1 MRVYKKVKWTRG
13 LASLA
18 LLLFA
23 AEVGC
28 AQERTITTVE
38 NIPRSTWHSPDQVAP
53 LQLPAAASLPASSS
67 EVHKFWDRE
76 NVLLFAG
83 VAGARGLD
91 YSSTLNLRRR
101 GLNEV
106 LLNNSIVDNHLAFA
120 AI

>member
-1 MRVYKKVKWTRG
+1 MKWTCG
-13 LASLA
+13 LASVA

-28 AQERTITTVE
+28 EQERTITTVE
-38 NIPRSTWHSPDQVAP
+38 NIPRCTWHSSDQLVP
-53 LQLPAAASLPASSS
+53 LQPPAASSLPAATS

-101 GLNEV
+101 GLDEV
-106 LLNNSIVDNHLAFA
+106 LLNNSIVDDHIAFA
-120 AI
+120 AIEA